1 MLIDTHSHIYDE
13 AFDDDRREVVERA
26 RAEGVERII
35 LPAIDG
41 ESNERLFDMCREYGD
56 YVVPLMGL
64 HPTSVNDNPRWR
76 EELAEVERLFAMPPR
91 GIERFYGVG
100 EIGLDLYWSRDWQA
114 EQSEAFRAQVEL
126 ALKYDLP
133 IVVHTRDAWEEMAD
147 IIEKYRGRGLRGVF
161 HAFSS
166 DKAMYERLRSY
177 GDFVFGIGGVVTFK
191 KSVLAEVVKVMRLED
206 LVVETDAP
214 YLTPTPHRGTRNES
228 SYVRFV
234 AAKIAELQGVEY
246 EDVVKQTTANAKRIF
261 RL

>member
-13 AFDDDRREVVERA
+13 AFDGDRNAVVERA
-26 RAEGVERII
+26 KECGVERIV

-41 ESNERLFDMCREYGD
+41 ESNERLFEMCRKFGD

-76 EELAEVERLFAMPPR
+76 EELADVERLLATPPQ
-91 GIERFYGVG
+91 GVERFYGVG

-114 EQSEAFRAQVEL
+114 EQEEAFRAQLEL

-133 IVVHTRDAWEEMAD
+133 VVIHTRDAWEEMAA
-147 IIEKYRGRGLRGVF
+147 IVEAYAGRGLKGVF
-161 HAFSS
+161 HAFSA
-166 DKAMYERLRSY
+166 DVAMYERLRKS
-177 GDFVFGIGGVVTFK
+177 GDFLFGVGGVVTFK
-191 KSVLAEVVKVMRLED
+191 KSALAEVVKAMRLEE

-214 YLTPTPHRGTRNES
+214 YLTPVPHRGTRNES

-234 AAKIAELQGVEY
+234 AEKIAELKALSY
-246 EDVVKQTTANAKRIF
+246 EVVAEQTTANAKRIF
-261 RL
+261 NL

>member
-13 AFDDDRREVVERA
+13 AFDIDREDVVERA
-26 RAEGVERII
+26 RAEGVERIV

-76 EELAEVERLFAMPPR
+76 EELSEVERLLATPPQ
-91 GIERFYGVG
+91 GVERFYGVG
-100 EIGLDLYWSRDWQA
+100 EIGLDLYWSRDWHA
-114 EQSEAFRAQVEL
+114 EQTEAFRAQVEL
-126 ALKYDLP
+126 ALRYDLP
-133 IVVHTRDAWEEMAD
+133 IVVHTRDAWEEMAQ
-147 IIEKYRGRGLRGVF
+147 IVEEYRGRGLRGIF
-161 HAFSS
+161 HAFSA
-166 DKAMYERLRSY
+166 DVAMYERLRKC
-177 GDFVFGIGGVVTFK
+177 GDFLFGIGGVVTFK
-191 KSVLAEVVKVMRLED
+191 KSALAEVVKAMRLED

-214 YLTPTPHRGTRNES
+214 YLTPVPHRGTRNES

-234 AAKIAELQGVEY
+234 AQKIAELQGV
-246 EDVVKQTTANAKRIF
+246 DFNVVAEQTTQNAKRIF

>member
-13 AFDDDRREVVERA
+13 AFDNDRREVVERA
-26 RAEGVERII
+26 RAEGVERIV

-76 EELAEVERLFAMPPR
+76 DELAEVERLLAEPPQ

-114 EQSEAFRAQVEL
+114 EQTEAFRAQL
-126 ALKYDLP
+126 DMALKYDLP
-133 IVVHTRDAWEEMAD
+133 IVVHTRDAWAEMVEIVEEYA
-147 IIEKYRGRGLRGVF
+147 GRGLRGIF
-161 HAFSS
+161 HAFSA
-166 DKAMYERLRSY
+166 DVEMYERLRKC

-191 KSVLAEVVKVMRLED
+191 KSSLAEVVKSMRLED

-234 AAKIAELQGVEY
+234 AQKIAELQGISY
-246 EDVVKQTTANAKRIF
+246 EVVAEQTTANAKRIF

>member
-76 EELAEVERLFAMPPR
+76 EELAEVERLLENPPQS
-91 GIERFYGVG
+91 INRFYGVG

-114 EQSEAFRAQVEL
+114 EQTEAFRAQVEL

-161 HAFSS
+161 HAFSA
-166 DKAMYERLRSY
+166 DVAMYERLRSC
-177 GDFVFGIGGVVTFK
+177 GEFVFGIGGVVTFK
-191 KSVLAEVVKVMRLED
+191 KSVLAEVVKAMRLED

-214 YLTPTPHRGTRNES
+214 YLTPAPHRGTRNES

-234 AAKIAELQGVEY
+234 AAKIAELRGVEY